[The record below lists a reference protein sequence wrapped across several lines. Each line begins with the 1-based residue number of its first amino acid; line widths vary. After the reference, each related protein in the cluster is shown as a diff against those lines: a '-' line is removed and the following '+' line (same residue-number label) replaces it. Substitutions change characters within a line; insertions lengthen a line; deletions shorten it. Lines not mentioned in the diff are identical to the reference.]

1 MKRALALVLTIALAG
16 WLAACSRDGSSTPP
30 AGSSAPGGG
39 AAPAAKIVMKVSHAA
54 SPADARHK
62 GAEKFKEVLQK
73 ETNGQ
78 VEVQIYPASQLGN
91 PTETVEAMQAGTIEM
106 VILPS
111 AFLGGFQPLVTVL
124 DLPFFLPRN
133 ADELLKL
140 HKSDAVKAVLET
152 TREKGIE
159 TIGIWHTGYKQF
171 TANKPLVKPDDFK
184 GVKFRAM
191 PSPVLFGQ
199 FQVVGGNPI
208 NLPYSETYSAL
219 QTGAIDGQEN
229 PINTIMDMK
238 FHEVQKAITLS
249 YHGTLD
255 QLIMFSKAWYDK
267 QPANVKAAIQ
277 KAHEAAAQETFN
289 ITQAKEKSDLEAIKK
304 TGKTDT
310 IEVSA
315 GQRAALIDA
324 FSKAQDVYLKETG
337 ERGKKLLELMK
348 SAMK

>member
-1 MKRALALVLTIALAG
+1 MKRALALVMTVALAG
-16 WLAACSRDGSSTPP
+16 LLAACSERGSSTSGEASGTT
-30 AGSSAPGGG
+30 AGGSNAP
-39 AAPAAKIVMKVSHAA
+39 AKIVMKVSHAA

-62 GAEKFKEVLQK
+62 GAEKFKEVLEK

-78 VEVQIYPASQLGN
+78 IDVQIYPASQLGN

-124 DLPFFLPRN
+124 DLPFFLPEKL
-133 ADELLKL
+133 DDLLKL
-140 HKSDAVKAVLET
+140 HKSDAVKTVLET

-171 TANKPLVKPDDFK
+171 TANKPLVKPEDFK

-199 FQVVGGNPI
+199 FQVIGGNPI

-238 FHEVQKAITLS
+238 FHEVQKAITMS

-255 QLIMFSKAWYDK
+255 QLIMFSKVWYDK
-267 QPANVKAAIQ
+267 QPDNIKAAIK
-277 KAHEAAAQETFN
+277 KAHEAAAQETVKV
-289 ITQAKEKSDLEAIKK
+289 TQEKEKSDLEAIKK

-310 IEVSA
+310 IPVDA
-315 GQRAALIDA
+315 TQRAALIEA
-324 FSKAQDVYLKETG
+324 FAKTQDVYVEKTG
-337 ERGKKLLELMK
+337 ERGKQLLELMK